1 MGHRFR
7 SSNRSGEDAECGNPA
22 YRGSRETAVQSGTDP
37 VDKEGE
43 MSISRPGSLQSVFR
57 NLRQLVE
64 PSLRNAAIA
73 LALTCLMPVVHVQA
87 QALEESGVRD
97 IRSLN
102 ATEKQQLLERIRK
115 ALRHVLDTTR
125 IDSFKGRYTP
135 LKVKFRTGP
144 RNEELV
150 IDLGAENG
158 PDSDSAD
165 SGELGTELI
174 NTASEIIRKSGFSYP
189 AFKSEYG
196 GRDWYYYHPEQLQ
209 YDREYERNMR
219 SKSGQSAIPPQ
230 GAKVVVSTTH
240 GCCLRIKA
248 NA

>member
-1 MGHRFR
+1 M
-7 SSNRSGEDAECGNPA
+7 EA
-22 YRGSRETAVQSGTDP
+22 
-37 VDKEGE
+37 
-43 MSISRPGSLQSVFR
+43 
-57 NLRQLVE
+57 
-64 PSLRNAAIA
+64 SLRTTSIT
-73 LALTCLMPVVHVQA
+73 LALTCLMPVMHVQA
-87 QALEESGVRD
+87 KTSEESGVRD

-102 ATEKQQLLERIRK
+102 ATEKQQLLERIRN
-115 ALRHVLDTTR
+115 ALRYVLDTTR

-165 SGELGTELI
+165 SEELSTQLVNALTDI
-174 NTASEIIRKSGFSYP
+174 LDKSGVSYP
-189 AFKSEYG
+189 DIVHEFD

-209 YDREYERNMR
+209 NDREYERNMHP
-219 SKSGQSAIPPQ
+219 KGGQSAIPPQ

-240 GCCLRIKA
+240 GCCFRIKA